1 LKFHNSSF
9 RVNTPS
15 RISILKN
22 PRWIS
27 PPSFPY
33 LTAELSIS
41 PEHAYPIEDHEIYDY
56 PGEYSEVGDGD
67 LYVRKKL
74 EELQA
79 QHERVE
85 LSGNARGMGSG
96 YLFTL
101 DNYPRAEANKIS
113 HSIQSDNLETSG
125 GEGEFYA
132 CRLVAAD
139 SLQQY
144 RSERRT
150 PKPVV
155 QGPQTAMVVGPPK
168 EEIHCD
174 KYGRVIVQFH
184 WDRYGKHN
192 QNSSC
197 WVRVSQ
203 AWALEGDP
211 DQPLITGRVYNA
223 DNLPPYELPDNKT
236 QSGIKSRSTKDG
248 TAKDFNEIRFEDEKD
263 KEEIYVHAEKD
274 LTTVV
279 ENNEKRKTYNTRKA
293 TVGSKKKERPT
304 ETIEEL
310 VVHGSRE
317 ISITGDDD
325 LTIKEGK
332 KGRKL
337 LIEDACYEMEVQK
350 KNYTIR
356 VPMGHALITAGSI
369 ELQAGGS
376 SITLDN
382 SGVKIKGLKV
392 DITGDTQTSV
402 KGTIV
407 DIKGAAVTNITGG
420 IVKIN

>member
-1 LKFHNSSF
+1 
-9 RVNTPS
+9 
-15 RISILKN
+15 
-22 PRWIS
+22 
-27 PPSFPY
+27 
-33 LTAELSIS
+33 
-41 PEHAYPIEDHEIYDY
+41 
-56 PGEYSEVGDGD
+56 
-67 LYVRKKL
+67 
-74 EELQA
+74 
-79 QHERVE
+79 
-85 LSGNARGMGSG
+85 
-96 YLFTL
+96 
-101 DNYPRAEANKIS
+101 
-113 HSIQSDNLETSG
+113 
-125 GEGEFYA
+125 
-132 CRLVAAD
+132 
-139 SLQQY
+139 
-144 RSERRT
+144 
-150 PKPVV
+150 
-155 QGPQTAMVVGPPK
+155 
-168 EEIHCD
+168 
-174 KYGRVIVQFH
+174 
-184 WDRYGKHN
+184 
-192 QNSSC
+192 
-197 WVRVSQ
+197 
-203 AWALEGDP
+203 
-211 DQPLITGRVYNA
+211 
-223 DNLPPYELPDNKT
+223 
-236 QSGIKSRSTKDG
+236 
-248 TAKDFNEIRFEDEKD
+248 
-263 KEEIYVHAEKD
+263 
-274 LTTVV
+274 VV